1 MEDNNHDTI
10 ARLKFLSRIRKGE
23 KINVVSNTLQPDS
36 FVTSVSRTIFNT
48 DNRQNTL
55 TYIQNSIGSAFQ
67 LFNIY
72 VSSSKE
78 SEKLLAKQIIRD
90 IIAAKPGI
98 RNLTITY
105 QEDTMFCCSI
115 ETYIQ
120 TIDARIEEYR
130 KKYVEMFDEEESD
143 EKKNN

>member
-10 ARLKFLSRIRKGE
+10 TRLKFLSRIRKGE
-23 KINVVSNTLQPDS
+23 KINVVSNTLQPDG
-36 FVTSVSRTIFNT
+36 FVTSVSRTIFST

-72 VSSSKE
+72 VESLKE

-90 IIAAKPGI
+90 IISAKPGI

-130 KKYVEMFDEEESD
+130 LKYPNMFDQESD